1 MLVLFSAPIS
11 ATVCMERNRS
21 LWPLLE
27 TGEGRVRGRPL
38 AHHQI
43 TNGPPQYARQRS
55 GTARFTIVV
64 RSAPPPLA
72 KNARILVGRRRS
84 VRAMSRLES
93 PRRHRLHSAS
103 SSSVGNRKGVS
114 PVRDRLREVLR

>member
-27 TGEGRVRGRPL
+27 TGEAACADGRWPITRSPM
-38 AHHQI
+38 AHHS
-43 TNGPPQYARQRS
+43 TLGS
-55 GTARFTIVV
+55 GQVPLVLTIVV

-84 VRAMSRLES
+84 VRAMSRLDS
-93 PRRHRLHSAS
+93 LRRHRLHSAS
-103 SSSVGNRKGVS
+103 SSSVGNPKGVS